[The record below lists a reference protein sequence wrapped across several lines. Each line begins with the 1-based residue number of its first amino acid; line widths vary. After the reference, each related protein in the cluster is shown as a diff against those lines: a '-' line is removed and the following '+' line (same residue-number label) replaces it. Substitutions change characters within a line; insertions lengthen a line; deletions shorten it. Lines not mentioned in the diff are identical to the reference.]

1 MTHRAGNT
9 VASQSAV
16 LAVSV
21 VGESVDHAVFEWLLL
36 VRLDLPLAHY
46 AVTAIAGVIEE
57 SGLAWAQGL
66 FRFKWRVKDGI
77 ASGQSH
83 HPRGPFRTGRKIH
96 PRARSPGEPARD
108 AFFAS

>member
-16 LAVSV
+16 LALSV

-36 VRLDLPLAHY
+36 IRLDLPLAHH

-57 SGLAWAQGL
+57 PRLRGSHSFFGFEL
-66 FRFKWRVKDGI
+66 RVKDWI
-77 ASGQSH
+77 PSGQSH
-83 HPRGPFRTGRKIH
+83 HRRAPFRIR
-96 PRARSPGEPARD
+96 GEVDWRLRPFGKRE
-108 AFFAS
+108 S